1 MTELPKT
8 VVIATKNIGKA
19 KEFKAMFA
27 KDKIEVKT
35 LLDYPEIQ
43 DINETGHTFE
53 ANARLK
59 ADTVSRLLELPVLAD
74 DSGLMIDYLYGQPGV
89 YSARYA
95 GDHNDAANNA
105 KVLAE
110 LAGVPQEKR
119 TATFQT
125 VLVFA
130 KPGQASEDLVVS
142 GQLNGQIAL
151 FPRGDNGF
159 GYDPLF
165 WLPELKKTMA
175 EISADEKN
183 KISHRG
189 QAMVALE
196 AQWRPWYL
204 AES

>member
-1 MTELPKT
+1 
-8 VVIATKNIGKA
+8 
-19 KEFKAMFA
+19 
-27 KDKIEVKT
+27 
-35 LLDYPEIQ
+35 
-43 DINETGHTFE
+43 
-53 ANARLK
+53 
-59 ADTVSRLLELPVLAD
+59 
-74 DSGLMIDYLYGQPGV
+74 MIDYLYGQPGV

-110 LAGVPQEKR
+110 LAGVPAEQR

-130 KPGQASEDLVVS
+130 KPESTSTDLVVS
-142 GQLNGQIAL
+142 GQLHGQIAL
-151 FPRGDNGF
+151 VPRGANGF

-165 WLPELKKTMA
+165 WLPELEKTMA
-175 EISADEKN
+175 ELSADAKN

-196 AQWRPWYL
+196 AKWRPWYL
-204 AES
+204 AE